1 MKYKTA
7 YSPIVIGK
15 ELGGGGETQVILRI
29 GSLGYTIEC
38 RKRLRA
44 NYLNRVKPTF
54 NKLRSRPFSV
64 CRTLLRKHHL
74 P

>member
-38 RKRLRA
+38 RKD
-44 NYLNRVKPTF
+44 
-54 NKLRSRPFSV
+54 
-64 CRTLLRKHHL
+64 
-74 P
+74 